1 MASLSLGFSSDS
13 KNVLRAL
20 SRSLAIIE
28 FDLKGNILDANENFC
43 RAMGYAR
50 EEVIGKHHSI
60 FVGED
65 EVRTPEYAAFWAQL
79 GAGHFQQ
86 KQYKRYGKGHRPVWI
101 EATYNPVFRGKHPYK
116 VVKIA
121 TDITSAKAKALDDA
135 GKLDA
140 LSKSQAII
148 EFRPD
153 GTIIDANE
161 NFLSVLGYR
170 HDEIMGR
177 HHSMFCEP
185 AYAHS
190 AAYAD
195 FWARLAAGRF
205 QTDQFTRI
213 TKAGDEV
220 FIQASYNPI
229 FDDAGKVIKV
239 VKFATDISGRVKAMN
254 ELAAGLHRL
263 SDCNIRFTMD
273 HPFTPEFESLRT
285 DFNTSIGKFQETLE
299 QVLRQTTGLSENGNT
314 MRDSSDSLEQRTYQ
328 QVTALRQTTTALD
341 NITVTIRESHV
352 RTNETR
358 ALVRDASRAATDSV
372 SVLNSTVEAM
382 DRIEMASKEIASIID
397 VIDEIAFQTTLLA
410 LNAGVEAA
418 RAGESGKGFA
428 VVAQEVRAL
437 AQRSAQAAQE
447 IARLISHSS
456 SEVKDGVRLVNDTGD
471 ALRRIETFVHT
482 IDENVEAIARTSV
495 VQSEQLSEIS
505 TAVNAIDRMA
515 RENIDMVGGMN
526 SVGRALAEGADT
538 LAALVRRFKLNR
550 RKAIREP
557 GSLAASAASSERP
570 KNAA

>member
-1 MASLSLGFSSDS
+1 MPSLSLGFSPDS
-13 KNVLRAL
+13 KNVLQAL

-43 RAMGYAR
+43 RAMGYTR
-50 EEVIGKHHSI
+50 SEIIGRHHSL
-60 FVGED
+60 FVDPD
-65 EVRTPEYAAFWAQL
+65 EIRTPEYAAFWARL
-79 GAGHFQQ
+79 GEGHFEQ
-86 KQYKRYGKGHRPVWI
+86 KQYKRYGKGGRPVWI
-101 EATYNPVFRGKHPYK
+101 EATYNPVFRGKHAYK

-121 TDITSAKAKALDDA
+121 TDITCAKAKTLDDA
-135 GKLDA
+135 GKLEA
-140 LSKSQAII
+140 LSRSQAII
-148 EFRPD
+148 EFKPD

-161 NFLSVLGYR
+161 NFLSVLGYTR
-170 HDEIMGR
+170 DEIVGR

-190 AAYAD
+190 AAYAA
-195 FWARLAAGRF
+195 FWTKLAAGQF

-213 TKAGDEV
+213 TKTGEEV

-229 FDDAGKVIKV
+229 FDEAGKVTKV

-273 HPFTPEFESLRT
+273 HPFTPEFESLRN

-299 QVLRQTTGLSENGNT
+299 QVLSQTASLTEDGNA

-341 NITVTIRESHV
+341 NITVTIRESHI
-352 RTNETR
+352 RTSETR
-358 ALVRDASRAATDSV
+358 TLVREASQAATDSV
-372 SVLNSTVEAM
+372 SVLNSTVAAM
-382 DRIEMASKEIASIID
+382 DRIEAASKEISSIID
-397 VIDEIAFQTTLLA
+397 VIDEIAFQTNLLA

-456 SEVKDGVRLVNDTGD
+456 GEVKDGVRLVNDTGD

-482 IDENVEAIARTSV
+482 IDENIEAIARASV

-505 TAVNAIDRMA
+505 TAVNAIDRMSH
-515 RENIDMVGGMN
+515 ENIDMVGGMN
-526 SVGRALAEGADT
+526 SVSRALAERAET

-550 RKAIREP
+550 RKTIREP
-557 GSLAASAASSERP
+557 GSAAAYARSQ
-570 KNAA
+570 NAA